1 MSALREPDALAVYV
15 KGCKDATAVG
25 VTVMR
30 VSVLSACHAYN
41 GATNEFS
48 GGEEELFN
56 SFWFLF
62 A

>member
-30 VSVLSACHAYN
+30 MS
-41 GATNEFS
+41 EFS
-48 GGEEELFN
+48 GGEEDLFN